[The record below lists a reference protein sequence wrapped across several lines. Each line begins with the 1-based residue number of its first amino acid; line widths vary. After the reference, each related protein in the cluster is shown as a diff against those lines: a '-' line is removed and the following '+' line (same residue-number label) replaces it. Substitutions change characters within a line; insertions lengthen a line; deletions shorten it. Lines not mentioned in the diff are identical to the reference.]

1 MNTMPPIELVAALL
15 GLANLVLLA
24 RRSVWN
30 FPFGLAM
37 VSLYAW
43 VYLDARLLSAVLLQ
57 GFFLATQAWGW
68 WQWRVVAVAD
78 VVPVRRLPVPARW
91 LAAVGTVVLA
101 LTLGFLTSRFT
112 DAAAPFLDATNTSL
126 SMTAQILTMVRRI
139 EAWPLWIVV
148 NLLSLVLYSSQGLW
162 ITTGLYGVFLLIS
175 VWSWFAWRRAA

>member
-1 MNTMPPIELVAALL
+1 MPPIELVAALL
-15 GLANLVLLA
+15 GLANIVLLA

-68 WQWRVVAVAD
+68 WQWRNVAVGD
-78 VVPVRRLPVPARW
+78 VVPVRGLLASTRW
-91 LAAVGTVVLA
+91 LVGAGTILLA
-101 LTLGFLTSRFT
+101 ILLGFLTSRYT
-112 DAAAPFLDATNTSL
+112 DAAAPFLDAANTSL
-126 SMTAQILTMVRRI
+126 SMTAQILTMVRRV

-162 ITTGLYGVFLLIS
+162 ITTGLYLLFLLIS
-175 VWSWFAWRRAA
+175 VWSWIAWRRAA